1 MKIQLEFQD
10 IDAIAQRFIEP
21 LKPYLVVKEEPKV
34 TLPPPKPE
42 GGDMTIAQVSEYL
55 QISRHTIYNWIS
67 QRRIPYSKVGGRV
80 RFKREDIV
88 QWSEGRKVKASYGER
103 QR

>member
-34 TLPPPKPE
+34 TLPPPQ
-42 GGDMTIAQVSEYL
+42 T
-55 QISRHTIYNWIS
+55 
-67 QRRIPYSKVGGRV
+67 
-80 RFKREDIV
+80 
-88 QWSEGRKVKASYGER
+88 
-103 QR
+103 